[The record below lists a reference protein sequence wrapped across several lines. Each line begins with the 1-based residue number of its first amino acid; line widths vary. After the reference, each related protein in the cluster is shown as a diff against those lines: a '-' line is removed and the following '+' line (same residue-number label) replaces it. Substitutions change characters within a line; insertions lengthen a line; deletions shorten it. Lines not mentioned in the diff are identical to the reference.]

1 MGAPEIKRRTRSA
14 GLLIGLGL
22 LVQLLTFIWVHP
34 LAFIT
39 FLAVGCPLVAAG
51 VLLYLYAL
59 AYALAVHEQRHGDR

>member
-1 MGAPEIKRRTRSA
+1 MGAPEIKRRTRRA

-51 VLLYLYAL
+51 VFLYL
-59 AYALAVHEQRHGDR
+59 YALAVHEQRHGDR